1 MTQVR
6 RAKAS
11 AATSTS
17 AIAAKTSEA
26 ADTLMAWLQTQ
37 PGWRAPPSPGANKHT
52 REARE
57 ASEPLAAPAVGL
69 GLALAAAG
77 SALAPVPLAP
87 VPLAP
92 IPRAAAGRDPAPG
105 GEPLRLSHTDWLHHR
120 LLITGPDADLA
131 ALRTA
136 AAGAGTVPWQLD
148 FDRVEEDLFHLL
160 AVPPAAAGAL
170 HAPARSL
177 SLMGARILAGQ
188 LCEAAAR
195 RHVLATSQIGHSRAC
210 PFDLHALIPVPD
222 VILRRGPDD
231 PAALAWLW
239 THWGTTQTLRQ
250 VAVDEATGTVLQAR
264 ASEHAREGSERAAA
278 RPKVPPM
285 RQHRWKGP
293 KLARDAREGAPG
305 EAVWVL
311 TFWSADWTPWRA
323 LAQLAANW
331 PTLRFTARPTYDA
344 P

>member
-11 AATSTS
+11 AATSTQ
-17 AIAAKTSEA
+17 AAAKASEA
-26 ADTLMAWLQTQ
+26 ADTVLAWMRTR
-37 PGWRAPPSPGANKHT
+37 PGWRAPPPPGAN
-52 REARE
+52 EQGQ

-69 GLALAAAG
+69 GLAMAAAE
-77 SALAPVPLAP
+77 SAPAP

-92 IPRAAAGRDPAPG
+92 IPLAAAAARDSAPG

-177 SLMGARILAGQ
+177 SLRGARILAGQ
-188 LCEAAAR
+188 LREAAAR
-195 RHVLATSQIGHSRAC
+195 RHTLATSQIGHSRAC

-239 THWGTTQTLRQ
+239 THWGTMQTLRQ
-250 VAVDEATGTVLQAR
+250 VAVDEATGTVLQAQ
-264 ASEHAREGSERAAA
+264 ASERAREGSERAAA
-278 RPKVPPM
+278 RPKVPSM
-285 RQHRWKGP
+285 RQHRGKGV

-323 LAQLAANW
+323 LAQLAASW
-331 PTLRFTARPTYDA
+331 PTLRFAARPTYDA